1 MAVISANRGF
11 FMRVEYTR
19 KDFLEALFQHY
30 FTKREGFIIVRAVR
44 HLDHKVS
51 TRFFPNIELL
61 AREQYQEEQHIYF
74 GVCPRESMKPDKR
87 HIRYLVALWVGMD
100 LTSEGY
106 SGRNRFFFGHAQAA
120 KAIRSFPLPPS
131 IIVESGWGVHLY
143 WLLKQVTEIHDPAP
157 VETVLR
163 KINGYF
169 QCSTEVG
176 IDSVLRLPETV
187 NCKHSSQCVDCRIK
201 YINPD
206 FSYDLKEF
214 ENLNLGDG
222 AASMKSSAFVKPF
235 AEKSPQAP
243 VKADQND
250 ASQSL
255 AAQAGSQREPDEPC
269 SSDQTFSAASP
280 VMDVVPDEIRG
291 GSTVVVCAEESDDFL
306 ADEIADKVVGRLSDR
321 FTDKLAD
328 VIVEKLVKRL
338 KLHPK

>member
-1 MAVISANRGF
+1 
-11 FMRVEYTR
+11 MRVEYTR
-19 KDFLEALFQHY
+19 KDFLEALFQRY

-44 HLDHKVS
+44 HLDHKIS

-61 AREQYQEEQHIYF
+61 AREQYQEEQNIYF

-143 WLLKQVTEIHDPAP
+143 WLLKQVTEIEDPAP

-176 IDSVLRLPETV
+176 IDSVLRLPGTT
-187 NCKHSSQCVDCRIK
+187 NCKNPSQCVECRIK

-206 FSYDLKEF
+206 FSYDLEEF

-222 AASMKSSAFVKPF
+222 AASTKSSTFEKPF
-235 AEKSPQAP
+235 PQKSLHPP
-243 VKADQND
+243 KKADQID
-250 ASQSL
+250 VSQSL
-255 AAQAGSQREPDEPC
+255 AAQAGRQRQSDEPF
-269 SSDQTFSAASP
+269 SSEQTFSGVSP

-291 GSTVVVCAEESDDFL
+291 GSTVVVCTEESDEIL

>member
-1 MAVISANRGF
+1 MAIISANRGV

-19 KDFLEALFQHY
+19 KDFLEALFQRY
-30 FTKREGFIIVRAVR
+30 FTKREGFILVRAVR
-44 HLDHKVS
+44 HLDHKIS
-51 TRFFPNIELL
+51 TRFFPNIELV

-74 GVCPRESMKPDKR
+74 GVCPRESMKPDKK
-87 HIRYLVALWVGMD
+87 HIRYMVALWVGMD

-143 WLLKQVTEIHDPAP
+143 WLLKQVTPIDDPAP
-157 VETVLR
+157 VETVLK

-176 IDSVLRLPETV
+176 IDSVLRLPGTV
-187 NCKHSSQCVDCRIK
+187 NCKHPSQCVECRIK

-206 FSYDLKEF
+206 FSYDLEEF
-214 ENLNLGDG
+214 ESLNLGEG
-222 AASMKSSAFVKPF
+222 AASMKSSAFVKSFPQ
-235 AEKSPQAP
+235 ESPHPP
-243 VKADQND
+243 VKGDQND
-250 ASQSL
+250 AWRSPK
-255 AAQAGSQREPDEPC
+255 AQAGPSTMPDEPF
-269 SSDQTFSAASP
+269 SSEHTFNSVSP

-291 GSTVVVCAEESDDFL
+291 GSTVVVCAEESDDIL

-338 KLHPK
+338 KSHPK

>member
-1 MAVISANRGF
+1 
-11 FMRVEYTR
+11 MRVEYTR
-19 KDFLEALFQHY
+19 KDFLEALFQPY
-30 FTKREGFIIVRAVR
+30 FTKREGFILVRAVR
-44 HLDHKVS
+44 HLDHKIS

-74 GVCPRESMKPDKR
+74 GVSPRESMKPDKR

-143 WLLKQVTEIHDPAP
+143 WLLKQVTEIVDPAP

-169 QCSTEVG
+169 QCSTEVA
-176 IDSVLRLPETV
+176 IDSVMRLPGTV
-187 NCKHSSQCVDCRIK
+187 NCKHPSQCVECRIK

-206 FSYDLKEF
+206 FSYDLQEF
-214 ENLNLGDG
+214 ENLNLGEG

-235 AEKSPQAP
+235 SEGPPHPQSKADQHEASQSPQA
-243 VKADQND
+243 
-250 ASQSL
+250 
-255 AAQAGSQREPDEPC
+255 QAGPSRKPDEPF
-269 SSDQTFSAASP
+269 SSEQTFNSVSP

-306 ADEIADKVVGRLSDR
+306 ADEIADKVMARLSDK

-328 VIVEKLVKRL
+328 VIVEKLLKRL
-338 KLHPK
+338 KSHPK

>member
-1 MAVISANRGF
+1 
-11 FMRVEYTR
+11 MRVEYTR

-44 HLDHKVS
+44 HLDHKIS

-61 AREQYQEEQHIYF
+61 AREQYQEEQNIYF

-143 WLLKQVTEIHDPAP
+143 WLLKQVTEIEDPAP

-176 IDSVLRLPETV
+176 IDSVLRLPGTT
-187 NCKHSSQCVDCRIK
+187 NCKNPSQCVECRIK

-206 FSYDLKEF
+206 FSYDLEEF

-222 AASMKSSAFVKPF
+222 AASMKSSAFVKPL
-235 AEKSPQAP
+235 AEKLPR
-243 VKADQND
+243 QNMD
-250 ASQSL
+250 VSQSL
-255 AAQAGSQREPDEPC
+255 AAQAGSQRKPDEPF
-269 SSDQTFSAASP
+269 SSEQAFSGVSP

-291 GSTVVVCAEESDDFL
+291 GSTVVVCTEESDEIL

>member
-19 KDFLEALFQHY
+19 KDFLEALFQRY

-44 HLDHKVS
+44 HLDHKIS

-143 WLLKQVTEIHDPAP
+143 WLLKQVTEIVDPAP

-169 QCSTEVG
+169 QCSTEVA
-176 IDSVLRLPETV
+176 IDSVLRLPGTV
-187 NCKHSSQCVDCRIK
+187 NCKHPSQCVECRIK

-206 FSYDLKEF
+206 FSYDLEEF
-214 ENLNLGDG
+214 ENLNLGEG
-222 AASMKSSAFVKPF
+222 AASMKSSTFVKPF
-235 AEKSPQAP
+235 AEKPPHPHDVSE
-243 VKADQND
+243 
-250 ASQSL
+250 SL
-255 AAQAGSQREPDEPC
+255 AAQAGSQREPDE
-269 SSDQTFSAASP
+269 SFLSEQTFSAVSP

-291 GSTVVVCAEESDDFL
+291 GSTVVVCTEESDEIL